1 MKTKQAF
8 GFLHPLTARP
18 TQEARTLGRERQEA
32 KSETA
37 IGKALEAALELFS
50 QQGFRGSTMRQ
61 IADAAGLSVG
71 NLYHHFPSK
80 EAIFERLLDDYWQ
93 RLLDPELPLNRV
105 FARAA
110 FPDDLEEL
118 AAASEQVVEQNLR
131 YILLIYVD
139 VIEFRGRHI
148 HDFYHDMAHRFQ
160 DIYGERLAERKRS
173 GELGDVDPM
182 AAVMVASRWFLY
194 FFTVEKCFGVPMH
207 LGMSPQQA
215 VGEFI
220 RLIRYGL
227 LPRDSQDPDPGSRDS
242 RAADPPS
249 PPTPRRKP

>member
-1 MKTKQAF
+1 M
-8 GFLHPLTARP
+8 
-18 TQEARTLGRERQEA
+18 GRERQAA
-32 KSETA
+32 KSEAA
-37 IGKALEAALELFS
+37 IAKALEAALELFS
-50 QQGFRGSTMRQ
+50 KQGFRGSTMRQ

-80 EAIFERLLDDYWQ
+80 EAIFERLLDDYWE

-105 FARAA
+105 FSGAK

-118 AAASEQVVEQNLR
+118 ATASEQVVEDNWR

-139 VIEFRGRHI
+139 VIEFRGQHI
-148 HDFYHDMAHRFQ
+148 HDFYQEMAHRFEAV
-160 DIYGERLAERKRS
+160 YGERLAERRS
-173 GELGDVDPM
+173 RGELGEVDPM
-182 AAVMVASRWFLY
+182 AAVMMASRWFLY

-215 VGEFI
+215 VDEFI

-227 LPRDSQDPDPGSRDS
+227 LPRDDRGP
-242 RAADPPS
+242 AAGP
-249 PPTPRRKP
+249 